1 MFKFFLNNIKV
12 THIQTERTM
21 WKFSRNIFLST
32 FLELVE
38 IWCVAR
44 RASTT
49 LRTAAINC
57 REITGK
63 ADSWSAAINKTHN
76 HQNFLKEVSYT
87 CDFADFISHLKIHSV
102 PVT

>member
-1 MFKFFLNNIKV
+1 
-12 THIQTERTM
+12 M
-21 WKFSRNIFLST
+21 WKFLRNIFLST

-63 ADSWSAAINKTHN
+63 SDSWSAAINKTHN